1 MHLIG
6 YCQVRPNRD
15 IEEEDALKILVPNQ
29 CMIVDDRAN
38 ESMTHPL
45 FFLAGPV
52 RGGGDW
58 QHQMCL
64 LLKKRKLVEDCVIVC
79 PCRWDQGHSLAPHF
93 GGVQENT
100 FARQL
105 DWERHYLE
113 LAGLRLKSG
122 CIIFWLGCE
131 SKEAPHPGPE
141 PYGMDTRGEL
151 GEWRWRMKVENARV
165 VIGADE
171 DFFGLSQIQRNFS
184 QALGY
189 DFPIYQTLE
198 ETAKAASMI
207 ALGL

>member
-1 MHLIG
+1 M
-6 YCQVRPNRD
+6 
-15 IEEEDALKILVPNQ
+15 KILVPNRW
-29 CMIVDDRAN
+29 MSVGDIAN
-38 ESMTHPL
+38 ESMTRPL

-64 LLKKRKLVEDCVIVC
+64 LLEKRKHVENCVIVC
-79 PCRWDQGHSLAPHF
+79 PCRWGEEHPLASRFVQGPDN
-93 GGVQENT
+93 V

-105 DWERHYLE
+105 NWERHYLE
-113 LAGLRLKSG
+113 LAGLHRKPG
-122 CIIFWLGCE
+122 CIVFWLGCE

-151 GEWRWRMKVENARV
+151 GEWRWRMKTENARV
-165 VIGADE
+165 VIGADA

-189 DFPIYQTLE
+189 DFPIYQTLG